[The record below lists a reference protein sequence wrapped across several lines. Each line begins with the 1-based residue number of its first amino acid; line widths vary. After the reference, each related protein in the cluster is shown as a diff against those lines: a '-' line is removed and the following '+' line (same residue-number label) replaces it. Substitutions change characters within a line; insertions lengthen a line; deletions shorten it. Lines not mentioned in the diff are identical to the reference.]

1 MVITDDIKAAAIADL
16 QAGEQPAVVA
26 GRYKINPAT
35 VRSWKLRLES
45 SATGSATQPA
55 TVVATQQRKPTLEE
69 KQLTI
74 AELVI
79 RNLEAKLTAT
89 QRIAEYVQRGE
100 WIDKQNAADVAE
112 LFGVLDKS
120 AVGILDRLAAAQ
132 RPGLSDP
139 DA

>member
-26 GRYKINPAT
+26 QRYGIKRDT
-35 VRSWKLRLES
+35 VKQWK
-45 SATGSATQPA
+45 
-55 TVVATQQRKPTLEE
+55 QRMSPPVSPSLSPPVSPSPPIRNLSLEE

-120 AVGILDRLAAAQ
+120 AIGILDRLAVVQ
-132 RPGLSDP
+132 RPALP
-139 DA
+139 DDRES